1 MSTTA
6 AVDVFAKPAL
16 GAVRRLLA
24 DAGLP
29 TSDLTGTQL
38 ETFFG
43 AGTPDCPEGIVGVEL
58 HGDSALLRSLVV
70 TPLARSRGLGRALV
84 SAAERCAR
92 SAGASDIYLLTSTAE
107 PFFTSLGYVRTDRS
121 TAPPAIRRTHE
132 FASLC
137 PASASFMHKRL
148 APTGT

>member
-16 GAVRRLLA
+16 GAVRRLL
-24 DAGLP
+24 GLP